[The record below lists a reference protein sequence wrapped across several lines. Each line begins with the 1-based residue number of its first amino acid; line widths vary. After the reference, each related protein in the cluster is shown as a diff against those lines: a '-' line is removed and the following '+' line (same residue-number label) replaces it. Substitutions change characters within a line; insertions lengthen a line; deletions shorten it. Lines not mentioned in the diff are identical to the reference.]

1 MTTNMNQKRGSSLIA
16 VILVMAFMLSV
27 GIALLT
33 ITGVAPKISGSVRN
47 QEEAFNVAEAGFEA
61 ARIAIEGNLLSGAWA
76 SLSDNCLQIP
86 AGIDVPLQPNY
97 FRKQSDVSL
106 LQTIS
111 AGNKGII
118 FYEQPFVKNA
128 DGTNDTTR
136 EYTVFLINQGI
147 SADALMVCIG
157 VVKAGTQV
165 LASSRLEI
173 DIGTQSSGSN
183 P

>member
-1 MTTNMNQKRGSSLIA
+1 MRFKQGSSLIV

-33 ITGVAPKISGSVRN
+33 ITGVAPKIAGSVRN

-61 ARIAIEGNLLSGAWA
+61 ARVAIEGNLLSGAWT
-76 SLSDNCLQIP
+76 SLSDNCLQTP

-97 FRKQSDVSL
+97 FRKLSDISL

-111 AGNKGII
+111 ASTKGVL
-118 FYEQPFVKNA
+118 FYEQPFVKNVN
-128 DGTNDTTR
+128 GTNDTSR

-147 SADALMVCIG
+147 ASDALLVCIG
-157 VVKAGTQV
+157 VVQTGTKV